1 MQIEVSNG
9 EIVDKFTIL
18 EIKKLIATS
27 EVHQN
32 VADELSCLEGIV
44 ESFDLPQE
52 LLDELRSTNKKLWEL
67 EDKLRSLESEKRFDS
82 EFIELARSVYRT
94 NDHRFSLKQ
103 QINNLTNSRFRE
115 EKIHPDYR

>member
-18 EIKKLIATS
+18 EIKKLITTS

-103 QINNLTNSRFRE
+103 QINNLTKSRLRE
-115 EKIHPDYR
+115 KKIHPDYR

>member
-18 EIKKLIATS
+18 EIKKLLSTGA
-27 EVHQN
+27 VHQN
-32 VADELSCLEGIV
+32 VADELSSLEEIV
-44 ESFDLPQE
+44 ELFDLPQE
-52 LLDELRSTNKKLWEL
+52 LLDDLRSTNKKLWEL
-67 EDKLRSLESEKRFDS
+67 EDKLRRFESEKRFDA

-103 QINNLTNSRFRE
+103 QINDLTNSRFRE
-115 EKIHPDYR
+115 EKIHPEYR

>member
-18 EIKKLIATS
+18 EIKKLISTGS
-27 EVHQN
+27 VHQN
-32 VADELSCLEGIV
+32 VANELSSLEEIV

-52 LLDELRSTNKKLWEL
+52 LLDDLRSTNKKLWEL
-67 EDKLRSLESEKRFDS
+67 EDKLRRFESEKRFDA

-103 QINNLTNSRFRE
+103 QINDLTSSRFRE
-115 EKIHPDYR
+115 EKIHPEYR